1 MEAAPVHT
9 IPETR
14 SPEARSEPVMPNMFE
29 LLGRGVA
36 IHFST
41 TSFTGDPRFQYQ
53 DSCRQVSASGDEIRQ
68 EETELG
74 TLVTITLEPDA
85 DAGSL
90 LFTVVIPRARVDGPE
105 REVRIETHGFLT
117 RSRFARLPTDAQLQT
132 YIAVPLRGRAAI
144 VDF

>member
-1 MEAAPVHT
+1 MEARMEPAPIPT

-14 SPEARSEPVMPNMFE
+14 TEPAMPNMFE

-36 IHFST
+36 IHYST
-41 TSFTGDPRFQYQ
+41 TSFTGDPRLHYQ
-53 DSCRQVSASGDEIRQ
+53 DSCREVNASGDEIRQ

-105 REVRIETHGFLT
+105 REVRLETHGFLT
-117 RSRFARLPTDAQLQT
+117 RSRFSRLPTDAQLQT
-132 YIAVPLRGRAAI
+132 YVAVPLRGRASL

>member
-1 MEAAPVHT
+1 MDATMETAPVPI
-9 IPETR
+9 IPENR
-14 SPEARSEPVMPNMFE
+14 AEPAVPNMYE

-41 TSFTGDPRFQYQ
+41 TSFTGEPRLHYQ
-53 DSCRQVSASGDEIRQ
+53 DACREVNASSEEIRQ

-74 TLVTITLEPDA
+74 TLVTLTLEPDA

-105 REVRIETHGFLT
+105 REVRIETQGFLT
-117 RSRFARLPTDAQLQT
+117 RSRFSRLPTDAQLQT
-132 YIAVPLRGRAAI
+132 YIAIPLRGRATQ

>member
-1 MEAAPVHT
+1 MEARMEAAPIPT

-14 SPEARSEPVMPNMFE
+14 TEPAMPNMFE

-36 IHFST
+36 IHYST
-41 TSFTGDPRFQYQ
+41 TSFTGDPRLHYQ
-53 DSCRQVSASGDEIRQ
+53 DSCREVNASGEEIRQ

-117 RSRFARLPTDAQLQT
+117 RSRFSRLPTDAQLQT
-132 YIAVPLRGRAAI
+132 YITVPLRGRATL

>member
-1 MEAAPVHT
+1 MEATPVRT
-9 IPETR
+9 FPETR
-14 SPEARSEPVMPNMFE
+14 TEPVMPNLFE
-29 LLGRGVA
+29 LLGRGVS

-41 TSFTGDPRFQYQ
+41 TSFTGEARLHYQ
-53 DSCRQVSASGDEIRQ
+53 DACREVNASGEEIRQ

-74 TLVTITLEPDA
+74 TLVTVTLEPDA

-117 RSRFARLPTDAQLQT
+117 RGRFSRLPTDAQLQT
-132 YIAVPLRGRAAI
+132 YIAVPLRGRASI
-144 VDF
+144 VAF

>member
-1 MEAAPVHT
+1 MEATMETAPVRT

-14 SPEARSEPVMPNMFE
+14 SEPVSPNMFE

-41 TSFTGDPRFQYQ
+41 TSFTGEARLHYQ
-53 DSCRQVSASGDEIRQ
+53 DSCREVNASGEELRQ

-105 REVRIETHGFLT
+105 REVRIETQGFLT
-117 RSRFARLPTDAQLQT
+117 RSRFSRLPTDAQLQT
-132 YIAVPLRGRAAI
+132 YITVPLRGRASQ

>member
-1 MEAAPVHT
+1 MEARMEAAPVHT
-9 IPETR
+9 LPETR
-14 SPEARSEPVMPNMFE
+14 TEPAMPNMFE

-41 TSFTGDPRFQYQ
+41 TSFTGDARLHYQ
-53 DSCRQVSASGDEIRQ
+53 DSCREVNASGDDIRQ

-105 REVRIETHGFLT
+105 REVRIETQGFLT
-117 RSRFARLPTDAQLQT
+117 RSRFSRLPTDAQLQT
-132 YIAVPLRGRAAI
+132 YIVVPLRGRASLA
-144 VDF
+144 DF

>member
-1 MEAAPVHT
+1 MEAAPATTPVRT
-9 IPETR
+9 IPENR
-14 SPEARSEPVMPNMFE
+14 PEPAVPNMFE
-29 LLGRGVA
+29 LLGRGVS

-41 TSFTGDPRFQYQ
+41 TSFTGDARLHYQ
-53 DSCRQVSASGDEIRQ
+53 DSCREVNASGEEIRQ

-74 TLVTITLEPDA
+74 TLVTVTLEPDA

-105 REVRIETHGFLT
+105 REVRIETQGFLT
-117 RSRFARLPTDAQLQT
+117 RSRIARLPTDAQLQT
-132 YIAVPLRGRAAI
+132 YIAVPLRGRASL

>member
-1 MEAAPVHT
+1 MEARMEAAPVPT

-14 SPEARSEPVMPNMFE
+14 TEPAMPNMFE

-36 IHFST
+36 IHYST
-41 TSFTGDPRFQYQ
+41 TSFTGDPRLHYQ
-53 DSCRQVSASGDEIRQ
+53 DSCREVNASGDEIRQ

-105 REVRIETHGFLT
+105 REVRLETHGFLT
-117 RSRFARLPTDAQLQT
+117 RSRFSRLPTDAQLQT
-132 YIAVPLRGRAAI
+132 YIAVPLRGRATL